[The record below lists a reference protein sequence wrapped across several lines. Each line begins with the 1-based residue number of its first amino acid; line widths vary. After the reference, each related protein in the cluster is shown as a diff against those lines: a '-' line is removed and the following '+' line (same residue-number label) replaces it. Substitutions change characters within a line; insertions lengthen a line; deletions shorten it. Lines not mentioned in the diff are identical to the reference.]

1 MTFVGLPLSA
11 LLAIGLGAAALTVAL
26 YILKLRR
33 RQVAVPFSPIW
44 QRVLRDK
51 EASQLFS
58 RLRNFLSLLLQLVLL
73 LAIVLALGD
82 PRATAGI
89 REGRSLVVLVDTS
102 ASMQAT
108 DEAPTRL
115 DAAKAKVME
124 LVQGLGTADRM
135 LVAKMDART
144 VPVTTMT
151 SDQSEL
157 ADGVRRLQ
165 ATETRADF
173 GRGIALALDALRGS
187 KNPEIVLVSDGGVD
201 TEAAAHALPSAAV
214 PVRYVP
220 VGKHGKNVAIT
231 GFSVRR
237 YPLDASRYEVM
248 LEVTNTND
256 VAENVELSL
265 VGDGAVI
272 DVSRLSLRPKEVL
285 PRFYAD
291 LGGASRTLE
300 ARIRL
305 ANGQRD
311 DLPADDRAYA
321 LMPER
326 HRARVLVVTKGNT
339 YLDAALLLDE
349 YLDVTTIPERAYPP
363 DGAFDVTI
371 FDGVAPGPQKKGG
384 ALYLNPPPT
393 GAPVKL
399 GRELKDF
406 GFDTWDRKSELIRWM
421 ALENVQ
427 VAHGHA
433 FVPEKEDHVV
443 GASELGPTLV
453 SGRRDGLP
461 FVALGFDP
469 RDSDLVMR
477 VAWPLFVLNVIHSF
491 VEDDTSYLGSL
502 QTGDV
507 WRIPAPGESSVAWVK
522 DPSGAIHEVA
532 VKEGRAVLFG
542 ERAGIYELHAGT
554 RDAPAFL
561 FAGNLSDPTE
571 SRIEPV
577 KDLTL
582 GDRRAGAVEG
592 FHIGIRRETWIYLV
606 LFAVLLSVV
615 EWFLYHRRIT
625 V

>member
-11 LLAIGLGAAALTVAL
+11 LLAIGSAAALVTIAL

-58 RLRNFLSLLLQLVLL
+58 RLRNLLSLLLQLALL
-73 LAIVLALGD
+73 TAIVLALGD

-102 ASMQAT
+102 ASMQST
-108 DEAPTRL
+108 DEKPTRL
-115 DAAKAKVME
+115 DVAKAKVME
-124 LVQGLGTADRM
+124 LVQGLGTADRV

-144 VPVTTMT
+144 VPMTTMT
-151 SDQSEL
+151 SDQTEL
-157 ADGVRRLQ
+157 GDGVRRLEP
-165 ATETRADF
+165 TETRADLA
-173 GRGIALALDALRGS
+173 RGVALALDALRGV
-187 KNPEIVLVSDGGVD
+187 KNPEIVVVSDGGVD
-201 TEAAAHALPSAAV
+201 AEAATRAMAGHAV

-220 VGKHGKNVAIT
+220 VGTRGKNIAIT

-256 VAENVELSL
+256 VAESVELSL

-272 DVSRLSLRPKEVL
+272 DVSRLSLGPKEVL
-285 PRFYAD
+285 PRFYRD

-305 ANGQRD
+305 ASGQRD
-311 DLPADDRAYA
+311 DLPADDRAFA

-326 HRARVLVVTKGNT
+326 RRARVLVVTKGNT
-339 YLDAALLLDE
+339 YLEAALLLDE
-349 YLDVTTIPERAYPP
+349 YLDVTTTSESSYPP
-363 DGAFDVTI
+363 AGAFDVTI
-371 FDGVAPGPQKKGG
+371 FDGVAPNPPKNGG
-384 ALYLNPPPT
+384 ALYLNPPAS

-399 GRELKDF
+399 GREIKDF
-406 GFDTWDRKSELIRWM
+406 GFDTWDRKSELLRFM

-427 VAHGHA
+427 VARGHA
-433 FVPEKEDHVV
+433 LAPEKEDHVV
-443 GASELGPTLV
+443 AASELGPILV
-453 SGRRDGLP
+453 RGRRDGLR
-461 FVALGFDP
+461 FVELGFDP
-469 RDSDLVMR
+469 RDSDLVVR

-491 VEDDTSYLGSL
+491 VEDDTSYLGSF

-507 WRIPAPGESSVAWVK
+507 WRIPATAESTVAWVK
-522 DPSGAIHEVA
+522 DPAGALHEVP

-542 ERAGIYELHAGT
+542 ERAGIYELHLGT
-554 RDAPAFL
+554 ADSPPTF
-561 FAGNLSDPTE
+561 FAGNLSDPNE
-571 SRIEPV
+571 SRIEPA
-577 KDLTL
+577 KELTL
-582 GDRRAGAVEG
+582 GDKRAAAVEG
-592 FHIGIRRETWIYLV
+592 FQMGLRRETWVYLV
-606 LFAVLLSVV
+606 MFAAFLSAL
-615 EWFLYHRRIT
+615 EWFLYHRRVT

>member
-1 MTFVGLPLSA
+1 MTFVGLPFSVLV
-11 LLAIGLGAAALTVAL
+11 AIGSAAALATVGL
-26 YILKLRR
+26 YVLKLRR

-58 RLRNFLSLLLQLVLL
+58 RLRNLLSLLLQLVLL

-82 PRATAGI
+82 PRAAAGV

-102 ASMQAT
+102 ASMQST
-108 DEAPTRL
+108 DVAPSRL
-115 DAAKAKVME
+115 DSAKAKVAE

-151 SDQSEL
+151 SDQTEL
-157 ADGVRRLQ
+157 ADGVRRLEP
-165 ATETRADF
+165 TETRADLA
-173 GRGIALALDALRGS
+173 RGVALALDALRGAR
-187 KNPEIVLVSDGGVD
+187 NPEIVVVSDGGVD
-201 TEAAAHALPSAAV
+201 AEAAARATPNHAV
-214 PVRYVP
+214 PIRYVP
-220 VGKHGKNVAIT
+220 VGNRGKNVAIT

-256 VAENVELSL
+256 APENVELSL
-265 VGDGAVI
+265 IGDGKVI
-272 DVSRLSLRPKEVL
+272 DVSRLTLGAKEAL
-285 PRFYAD
+285 PRFYGD

-305 ANGQRD
+305 ASGQHD
-311 DLPADDRAYA
+311 DLPADDRAFA

-326 HRARVLVVTKGNT
+326 TRARVLVVTKGNT

-349 YLDVTTIPERAYPP
+349 YLDVTTISERSYPP
-363 DGAFDVTI
+363 EGTFDVTI
-371 FDGVAPGPQKKGG
+371 FDGVAPGAPKKGG
-384 ALYLNPPPT
+384 ALYLNPPAE

-406 GFDTWDRKSELIRWM
+406 GFDTWDRKSSLLRWM

-427 VAHGHA
+427 VARGHA
-433 FVPEKEDHVV
+433 LAAEKDDHVV
-443 GASELGPTLV
+443 GASEAGPVLV
-453 SGRRDGLP
+453 TGAREGLP
-461 FVALGFDP
+461 FVELGFDP
-469 RDSDLVMR
+469 RESDLVLR

-507 WRIPAPGESSVAWVK
+507 WRIPAPPDVTVAWIK
-522 DPSGAIHEVA
+522 DPRGALHEVA
-532 VKEGRAVLFG
+532 VKEGRAVVFG
-542 ERAGIYELHAGT
+542 ERAGIYELHSGSP
-554 RDAPAFL
+554 DAPPTF
-561 FAGNLSDPTE
+561 FAGNLSDPAE

-577 KDLTL
+577 KELSF
-582 GDRRAGAVEG
+582 GGERAKPVEG
-592 FHIGIRRETWIYLV
+592 FQVGLRRETWIYLI
-606 LFAVLLSVV
+606 LFAASLSAL

>member
-11 LLAIGLGAAALTVAL
+11 LLGIGLGAALLTVAL

-58 RLRNFLSLLLQLVLL
+58 RLRNLLSLLLQLVLL

-82 PRATAGI
+82 PRATAGV

-108 DEAPTRL
+108 DETPTRL
-115 DAAKAKVME
+115 ETAKAKVME
-124 LVQGLGTADRM
+124 LVQGLGMADRM

-151 SDQSEL
+151 SDQAEL
-157 ADGVRRLQ
+157 AEGLGRLQ
-165 ATETRADF
+165 PTETRADL
-173 GRGIALALDALRGS
+173 GRGVTLALDALRGA
-187 KNPEIVLVSDGGVD
+187 KNPEIVVVSDGGVD
-201 TEAAAHALPSAAV
+201 AEAATRALSSTAV
-214 PVRYVP
+214 PVRYLP
-220 VGKHGKNVAIT
+220 VGKRGKNVAIT

-256 VAENVELSL
+256 VAESVELSL
-265 VGDGAVI
+265 LGDGAVI
-272 DVSRLSLRPKEVL
+272 DVSRLSLAPKEVL

-305 ANGQRD
+305 ASGQRD

-326 HRARVLVVTKGNT
+326 RRARVLVVTRGNT

-349 YLDVTTIPERAYPP
+349 YLDVTTVSDSAYPP
-363 DGAFDVTI
+363 PGAFDVTI
-371 FDGVAPGPQKKGG
+371 FDGVAPGPQRSGG
-384 ALYLNPPPT
+384 ALYLNPPGS
-393 GAPVKL
+393 GAPLKQ

-406 GFDTWDRKSELIRWM
+406 GFDTWDKKSELIRWM

-427 VAHGHA
+427 VASGHA
-433 FVPEKEDHVV
+433 LVPEKEDHVV
-443 GASELGPTLV
+443 GASELGPLLV
-453 SGRRDGLP
+453 SGRREGLP

-502 QTGDV
+502 ATGDV
-507 WRIPAPGESSVAWVK
+507 WRIPAPSEASVAWVK
-522 DPSGAIHEVA
+522 DPAGALHEVA

-554 RDAPAFL
+554 RDAPPSF

-571 SRIEPV
+571 SRIEPA
-577 KDLTL
+577 KELTL
-582 GDRRAGAVEG
+582 GDKRAAAVEG
-592 FHIGIRRETWIYLV
+592 FHIGLRRETWVYLV
-606 LFAVLLSVV
+606 LFAMLLSVL
-615 EWFLYHRRIT
+615 EWFLYHRRVT